1 MKLLLIED
9 DAVMVASLRRGLHEA
24 YLVDAVATGVE
35 GLHEAEVGDYDG
47 IVLDL
52 MLPDMLGVTVC
63 QRLRQRQIAT
73 PILILTGR
81 DSIRDKVL
89 VLDAGADDYLTKP
102 FSLEELRVRLRVL
115 VRREP
120 QWVRTSRLTVGDLEL
135 DMATRRTSCRGV
147 PIQLRRK
154 EYALLEY
161 LMHHA
166 GSVVTRAMIIDH
178 VWDVGDSLWTNAV
191 DVHIKYLRDKID
203 RPFDMELIKTVHGV
217 GYMME
222 VPVESPVAAPAREG
236 GR

>member
-1 MKLLLIED
+1 MKLLVIED
-9 DAVMVASLRRGLHEA
+9 DAGMVASLRRGLHEA
-24 YLVDAVATGVE
+24 YLIEAVATGRE
-35 GLHEAEVGDYDG
+35 GLHEAEVGGYDA

-63 QRLRQRQIAT
+63 QRLRQRDIAT

-81 DSIRDKVL
+81 DAVRDKVL
-89 VLDAGADDYLTKP
+89 VLDAGADDYVTKP

-120 QWVRTSRLTVGDLEL
+120 QWVRTSQLTAGDLVV
-135 DMATRRTSCRGV
+135 DIATRRVTYADV
-147 PIQLRRK
+147 PVELRRK

-161 LMHHA
+161 LMHNA

-203 RPFDMELIKTVHGV
+203 RPFGTEMIKTVHGV
-217 GYMME
+217 GYMLEAPMVGVTPVRE
-222 VPVESPVAAPAREG
+222 VR
-236 GR
+236 

>member
-9 DAVMVASLRRGLHEA
+9 DAFMVAALRRGLNQS
-24 YLVDAVATGVE
+24 YLVDAVATGTE
-35 GLHEAEVGDYDG
+35 GLHEAEVGSYDAV
-47 IVLDL
+47 VLDL

-63 QRLRQRQIAT
+63 QRLRQKGIGT
-73 PILILTGR
+73 PILVLTAR
-81 DSIRDKVL
+81 ADVKDKVL

-120 QWVRTSRLTVGDLEL
+120 KTARTSQLAVGDLTV
-135 DMATRRTSCRGV
+135 DIATRRVNRGEV
-147 PIQLRRK
+147 PIKLRRK

-166 GSVVTRAMIIDH
+166 GTVVTRAMITDH
-178 VWDVGDSLWTNAV
+178 VWEGGDSLWTNAV

-203 RPFDMELIKTVHGV
+203 RPFECAMIKTVHGV
-217 GYMME
+217 GYMLE
-222 VPVESPVAAPAREG
+222 APRTVVPAGEER
-236 GR
+236 